1 MTDEKTSPNC
11 VLCAKPDTEVPLIKL
26 SYNSTD
32 YYLCAEHMP
41 MLIHKP
47 SALIG
52 KLPGAENMS
61 AG

>member
-1 MTDEKTSPNC
+1 MSEEKSTPSC
-11 VLCAKPDTEVPLIKL
+11 VLCDKPDTEVPLIQL
-26 SYNSTD
+26 SYNNKA

-47 SALIG
+47 AALVG